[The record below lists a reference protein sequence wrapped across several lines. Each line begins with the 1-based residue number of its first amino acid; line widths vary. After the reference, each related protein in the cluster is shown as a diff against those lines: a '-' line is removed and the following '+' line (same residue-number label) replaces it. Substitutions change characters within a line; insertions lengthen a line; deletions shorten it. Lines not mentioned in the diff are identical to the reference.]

1 MADTNT
7 NTSSFTHPSQS
18 PFPASDLKDSEKIE
32 MIQLLTSYT
41 LEQAASHLSRNDGDY
56 CLTIK
61 QYNEELLK
69 PKPMLSIQQEKFR
82 QMRKQMALDV
92 DKMSNLQKK

>member
-7 NTSSFTHPSQS
+7 NTSSS
-18 PFPASDLKDSEKIE
+18 FPASDLKDSEKIE

-41 LEQAASHLSRNDGDY
+41 LEQAASHLARNDGDY

-69 PKPMLSIQQEKFR
+69 PKPMSIQQEKFR
-82 QMRKQMALDV
+82 QMRKQIALDV
-92 DKMSNLQKK
+92 DKMTNLQKK